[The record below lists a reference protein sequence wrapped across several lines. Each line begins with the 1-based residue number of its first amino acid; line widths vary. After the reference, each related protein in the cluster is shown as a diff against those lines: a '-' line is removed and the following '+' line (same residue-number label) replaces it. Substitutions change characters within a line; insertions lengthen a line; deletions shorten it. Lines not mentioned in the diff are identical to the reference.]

1 MMKRLLTLISRGASP
16 RVNKAFRRR
25 ALALEQLED
34 RLALAGNILATVAG
48 PYPQHLFQEYTPTGS
63 LVRAVN
69 IPPTPGS
76 SFDYARGIVEDPSGA
91 VYVYNGTF
99 NPYLAAYN
107 PANGSWTQTT
117 YPGWSTVSNVSY
129 GGLAEFG
136 NYVYASDMA
145 TAGAMPNGVV
155 RFNLANGTAT
165 RFGNVD
171 FTELS
176 VGLDGKLYALAG
188 ATSTVYVYDPMST
201 AFLYKVALPSAD
213 YRGVAAS
220 ANGDIFTVAWNNV
233 ISHFNSGGVLQS
245 SITLSS
251 STGAP
256 FMYNFSDDIAIAP
269 DGTLA
274 IGSFTGYIARMTSSF
289 TNISYINTNTNNQ
302 VFVTFA
308 PQPVQPTVS
317 VSDATVTSPLSGMV
331 QAPFVVS
338 LSAPSSSPVTV
349 SFTTNNGSAMN
360 GPDYQGA
367 GGTLVFA
374 PGQTS
379 QTIYINVGADPY
391 WDPQETFTLNLY
403 NPTGATLGKAV
414 GNGIINSS
422 LPTPTI
428 TVSNVT
434 VTNGAWGA
442 QAQFL
447 VHLSEPFS
455 DPQTFGYGTADVT
468 ARAGSDYV
476 AASGYINFAPGQ
488 TNQVVTVNVIG
499 DPYYDSPE
507 IFDLN
512 LFPPGGSSP
521 FATGVATIVSGVPMP
536 AASVNDVTVQ
546 NTASGAVA
554 TFTVSLSA
562 PSEETTTVV
571 YSTYAGY
578 QTSAGSPPPSNDFQ
592 SVSGTLTFAPGQTSQ
607 AVNVNVTGDPYYDG
621 TEQFYLNLLS
631 PTNAT
636 IARGQGTATI
646 LSTLPNP
653 PTVSVSN
660 PTVTNV
666 TSGLTQATFT
676 VSLSEPLSDPAYIQY
691 GTSSGTAMDGT
702 DYQATAGYLSF
713 SPGQTTQTVSVN
725 VIGDPTYDS
734 PETFYLNLMPLS
746 AGGGGGGPYAVG
758 TCTINSALSQP
769 GLSVSNATVTN
780 GTSGTTPMTFTVSLT
795 AASGDP
801 VTVNYATADGTAVAG
816 TDYQAASGTLTFAP
830 GQTSQ
835 TITVNAIGTPLY
847 APTRTFTVDLSSP
860 SGAGIAQGQGVGT
873 IVSSQ
878 QQPAVSIG
886 GVYVTDVDSGT
897 TPANFWVWLSGGSSQ
912 TVTVDYTTA
921 DGTALAGTDYVAT
934 SGTLTFAPGQTGQY
948 ISVAVIGT
956 PDYAPGRTFSVVL
969 SNPQNAGIGNQGGTG
984 HIYDDAPIANI
995 GPNTTVAVGSPVQFD
1010 ASGSRDL
1017 DGDPLTYSWDF
1028 GDGTTGT
1035 GLQPTHVYTATGVYT
1050 ATVSVSDGSAVTTAS
1065 ETVTVQPVVPTVV
1078 ISGPSDAAR
1087 GQTRTWTI
1095 SASEPNGGPTDPYTY
1110 QVTWGDGSTQTLQGP
1125 ASGVQ
1130 ASHVYT
1136 GGMGAVISV
1145 VATDAY
1151 GDTGTASQAVGILAV
1166 DLQGTDLVVGG
1177 TTGDDVITIQPAD
1190 ANGDVDVVI
1199 NGQDQGNYYV
1209 SGQVVVYGQSGN
1221 DVMQIEPLNAN
1232 GGTTPLAQPVMLF
1245 AGDGNDTLDAR
1256 GASGP
1261 TVLVGGGGND
1271 TLYGGSGRNVLI
1283 AGAGASTLYGGT
1295 GDDLLIAG
1303 TTSFDNNVAALA
1315 ALRAEWSRTDADY
1328 LTRIADL
1335 NGTQAGGLNGSYLL
1349 TCQTVTSNGGGN
1361 DLYGDLG
1368 QDWFFAATSDR
1379 IHDLE
1384 SGEIVTSL

>member
-1 MMKRLLTLISRGASP
+1 
-16 RVNKAFRRR
+16 
-25 ALALEQLED
+25 
-34 RLALAGNILATVAG
+34 
-48 PYPQHLFQEYTPTGS
+48 
-63 LVRAVN
+63 
-69 IPPTPGS
+69 
-76 SFDYARGIVEDPSGA
+76 
-91 VYVYNGTF
+91 
-99 NPYLAAYN
+99 
-107 PANGSWTQTT
+107 
-117 YPGWSTVSNVSY
+117 
-129 GGLAEFG
+129 
-136 NYVYASDMA
+136 
-145 TAGAMPNGVV
+145 
-155 RFNLANGTAT
+155 
-165 RFGNVD
+165 
-171 FTELS
+171 
-176 VGLDGKLYALAG
+176 
-188 ATSTVYVYDPMST
+188 
-201 AFLYKVALPSAD
+201 
-213 YRGVAAS
+213 
-220 ANGDIFTVAWNNV
+220 
-233 ISHFNSGGVLQS
+233 
-245 SITLSS
+245 
-251 STGAP
+251 
-256 FMYNFSDDIAIAP
+256 
-269 DGTLA
+269 
-274 IGSFTGYIARMTSSF
+274 
-289 TNISYINTNTNNQ
+289 
-302 VFVTFA
+302 
-308 PQPVQPTVS
+308 VQPTVS

-338 LSAPSSSPVTV
+338 LSAPTSSPVTIN
-349 SFTTNNGSAMN
+349 FATNNGSAMN

-367 GGTLVFA
+367 AGTLTFA

-379 QTIYINVGADPY
+379 QTIYVNIGADPY

-428 TVSNVT
+428 TVTNVT
-434 VTNGAWGA
+434 VTNVGSGTT
-442 QAQFL
+442 QASFL
-447 VHLSEPFS
+447 VHLSEPIS
-455 DPQTFGYGTADVT
+455 DPQTFGYSTADVT
-468 ARAGSDYV
+468 AKAGSDYV
-476 AASGYINFAPGQ
+476 AASGYVNFAPGQ
-488 TNQVVTVNVIG
+488 TNQVINVTVIG
-499 DPYYDSPE
+499 DPYYDGPE

-512 LFPPGGSSP
+512 LLPPGGSSP

-554 TFTVSLSA
+554 SFTVSLSA
-562 PSEETTTVV
+562 PSEETTTVG

-578 QTSAGSPPPSNDFQ
+578 QTSAGGQMTSNDYQ

-607 AVNVNVTGDPYYDG
+607 TVNVNVIGDPYYDG

-636 IARGQGTATI
+636 INRGQGTATI

-653 PTVSVSN
+653 PTLSVSN

-666 TSGLTQATFT
+666 TSELTQGTFT
-676 VSLSEPLSDPAYIQY
+676 VSLSEPLSDPVSIQY
-691 GTSSGTAMDGT
+691 GTTSGTAVMGT
-702 DYQATAGYLSF
+702 DYQATAGFVNF

-734 PETFYLNLMPLS
+734 PETFYLNLMPVS
-746 AGGGGGGPYAVG
+746 AGGGSAPYVIG
-758 TCTINSALSQP
+758 TCTINSALAQP
-769 GLSVSNATVTN
+769 GLSVSSATVTN

-795 AASGDP
+795 APSGDP

-835 TITVNAIGTPLY
+835 TITVNAIGNPLY
-847 APTRTFTVDLSSP
+847 APTRTFTVNLSSP
-860 SGAGIAQGQGVGT
+860 SGAGIAQGQGTGT
-873 IVSSQ
+873 IVSSLT
-878 QQPAVSIG
+878 QPSVSIG

-897 TPANFWVWLSGGSSQ
+897 TPANFWVWLSGGSSLA
-912 TVTVDYTTA
+912 VTVNYTTV
-921 DGTALAGTDYVAT
+921 DGTAVAGTDYVAA

-948 ISVAVIGT
+948 VSVSVIGS
-956 PDYAPGRTFSVVL
+956 PNYAPGRTFSVVL
-969 SNPQNAGIGNQGGTG
+969 SNPQNATIGSQGGNGT
-984 HIYDDAPIANI
+984 IFDDAPIANI
-995 GPNTTVAVGSPVQFD
+995 GPNTTVSVGSPVQFD
-1010 ASGSRDL
+1010 ASGSHDL
-1017 DGDPLTYSWDF
+1017 DGDPLTYTWHF
-1028 GDGTTGT
+1028 GDGATGT

-1087 GQTRTWTI
+1087 GQTRTWTF
-1095 SASEPNGGPTDPYTY
+1095 SASEPNGSPTNPYTY

-1130 ASHVYT
+1130 ATHVYT
-1136 GGMGAVISV
+1136 GGTGAVISV

-1151 GDTGTASQAVGILAV
+1151 GDTGTASRAVVVLAV

-1209 SGQVVVYGQSGN
+1209 AGQVVVYGQSGN
-1221 DVMQIEPLNAN
+1221 DVIQIEPLNAN
-1232 GGTTPLAQPVMLF
+1232 GGTTPLARPVMLF
-1245 AGDGNDTLDAR
+1245 AGNGKDTLDAR

-1271 TLYGGSGRNVLI
+1271 TLYGGSGRNILI

-1295 GDDLLIAG
+1295 ADDLLIAG

-1328 LTRIADL
+1328 STRIAHL
-1335 NGTQAGGLNGSYLL
+1335 NGTLAGGLNTGYLI
-1349 TCQTVTSNGGGN
+1349 TGQTVTSNGGGN

-1384 SGEIVTSL
+1384 LGEIVTSL

>member
-1 MMKRLLTLISRGASP
+1 MMKRLLALLARGDASRT
-16 RVNKAFRRR
+16 REAFRRR
-25 ALALEQLED
+25 AFALEQLED
-34 RLALAGNILATVAG
+34 RIALAGNILATVAG
-48 PYPQHLFQEYTPTGS
+48 PYPQHLFQEYTPSGS

-76 SFDYARGIVEDPSGA
+76 NFDYARSLVEDPSGT

-99 NPYLAAYN
+99 TPYLAAYN
-107 PANGSWTQTT
+107 PANGSWSQTT
-117 YPGWSTVSNVSY
+117 YAGWSTVSNISY

-165 RFGNVD
+165 RFGNLD

-176 VGLDGKLYALAG
+176 IGLDGRLYALSA
-188 ATSTVYVYDPMST
+188 AASAVYIYDPIST
-201 AFLYKVALPSAD
+201 ALVGKVALPQAD
-213 YRGVAAS
+213 YRAVVAN
-220 ANGDIFTVAWNNV
+220 ANGDLFTVAWNNV
-233 ISHFNSGGVLQS
+233 ISHFNSSGVLLN
-245 SITLSS
+245 SITLNS

-274 IGSFTGYIARMTSSF
+274 VGSFSGYIVRMTSAF
-289 TNISYINTNTNNQ
+289 TNISYTNTNTNNQ
-302 VFVTFA
+302 VFVAFA
-308 PQPVQPTVS
+308 PQPAQPTVS
-317 VSDATVTSPLSGMV
+317 VSDATVTSPQSGMV

-349 SFTTNNGSAMN
+349 SFTTNNGSAVN

-367 GGTLVFA
+367 AGTLTFA

-379 QTIYINVGADPY
+379 QTIYVNVGADPY
-391 WDPQETFTLNLY
+391 WDPQEIFTLNLY

-414 GNGIINSS
+414 GNGVINSS
-422 LPTPTI
+422 LPTPTV

-434 VTNGAWGA
+434 VTNGASGA

-447 VHLSEPFS
+447 VRLSEPIS

-468 ARAGSDYV
+468 AKAGSDYA
-476 AASGYINFAPGQ
+476 AASGYVNFAPGQ
-488 TNQVVTVNVIG
+488 TSQVVNVNVIG
-499 DPYYDSPE
+499 DPYYDGPE

-512 LFPPGGSSP
+512 LYPPGGSSP
-521 FATGVATIVSGVPMP
+521 MATGVGTIVSGVPMP

-546 NTASGAVA
+546 NTATGAVA
-554 TFTVSLSA
+554 GFTVSLSA
-562 PSEETTTVV
+562 PSGETTTVG
-571 YSTYAGY
+571 YSTYGGY
-578 QTSAGSPPPSNDFQ
+578 YNQSANDYQ
-592 SVSGTLTFAPGQTSQ
+592 STSGTLTFAPGQTSQ
-607 AVNVNVTGDPYYDG
+607 TVNVNVVGDPYYDG
-621 TEQFYLNLLS
+621 TEQFWLNLLS

-636 IARGQGTATI
+636 VARGQGTATV

-653 PTVSVSN
+653 PTLSVSN

-666 TSGLTQATFT
+666 TSGLTQATFV
-676 VSLSEPLSDPAYIQY
+676 VSLSEPMSDPNTIQY
-691 GTSSGTAMDGT
+691 GTTDGTAALGT
-702 DYQATAGYLSF
+702 DYQATAGFVSF

-734 PETFYLNLMPLS
+734 PETFYLNLMPFTASGGS
-746 AGGGGGGPYAVG
+746 APYVVG
-758 TCTINSALSQP
+758 TCTINSALAQP
-769 GLSVSNATVTN
+769 GLSISNATVTD

-795 AASGDP
+795 AASSDP

-816 TDYQAASGTLTFAP
+816 TDYQAAGGTLTFAP

-835 TITVNAIGTPLY
+835 TVTVNAIGNPLY
-847 APTRTFTVDLSSP
+847 APTRTFTVNLSSP
-860 SGAGIAQGQGVGT
+860 TGAGIAQGQGTGT
-873 IVSSQ
+873 IVSSLT
-878 QQPAVSIG
+878 QPAVSVG

-897 TPANFWVWLSGGSSQ
+897 TPANFWVWLSGGSSLP
-912 TVTVDYTTA
+912 VTVDYTTV
-921 DGTALAGTDYVAT
+921 DGTAVAGTDYVAT

-948 ISVAVIGT
+948 VSVSVIGT
-956 PDYAPGRTFSVVL
+956 PNYAPGRTFSVVL
-969 SNPQNAGIGNQGGTG
+969 SNPQNATIGSQGGNGT
-984 HIYDDAPIANI
+984 IFDDAPFAST
-995 GPNTTVAVGSPVQFD
+995 GPDTTVAVGSPVQFD
-1010 ASGSRDL
+1010 ASGSHDL
-1017 DGDPLTYSWDF
+1017 DGDPLTYTWDF
-1028 GDGTTGT
+1028 GDGTTGS

-1065 ETVTVQPVVPTVV
+1065 ETVTVQPVVPAVV

-1087 GQTRTWTI
+1087 GQTRTWTF
-1095 SASEPNGGPTDPYTY
+1095 SASEPNGSPTDPYTY

-1125 ASGVQ
+1125 GSGVQ

-1136 GGMGAVISV
+1136 GGTSAVISV
-1145 VATDAY
+1145 VATDAN
-1151 GDTGTASQAVGILAV
+1151 GNPGTASQAVGVYAV

-1177 TTGDDVITIQPAD
+1177 TTGDDTITIQPAD
-1190 ANGDVDVVI
+1190 VNGTVDVVI
-1199 NGQDQGNYYV
+1199 NGQDQGTYYPT
-1209 SGQVVVYGQSGN
+1209 GQVVVYGQSGN
-1221 DVMQIEPLNAN
+1221 DVIQIVPLSAN
-1232 GGTTPLAQPVMLF
+1232 GVTTPLALPVMLL
-1245 AGDGNDTLDAR
+1245 AGSGNDTLDAR

-1271 TLYGGSGRNVLI
+1271 TLYGGSGRNILI

-1295 GDDLLIAG
+1295 ADDLLIAG
-1303 TTSFDNNVAALA
+1303 TTSFDNDVGALG

-1328 LTRIADL
+1328 ATRIAQL
-1335 NGTQAGGLNGSYLL
+1335 NGTQAGGLNAGYLI
-1349 TCQTVTSNGGGN
+1349 TGQTVTSNGGGN
-1361 DLYGDLG
+1361 DLYGSAG

-1384 SGEIVTSL
+1384 AGEIVTGL

>member
-1 MMKRLLTLISRGASP
+1 MMKRLLAHLFRGASP
-16 RVNKAFRRR
+16 RAKESFRRR
-25 ALALEQLED
+25 TLALEQLED
-34 RLALAGNILATVAG
+34 RIAPAGDILATVAG
-48 PYPQHLFQEYTPTGS
+48 PYPQHLFQEYTPSGS

-76 SFDYARGIVEDPSGA
+76 NFDYARGIVEDPNGT

-99 NPYLAAYN
+99 TPYLAAYN

-136 NYVYASDMA
+136 NYIYATDMA

-155 RFNLANGTAT
+155 RFNLANGSAN

-176 VGLDGKLYALAG
+176 IGLDGKLYALSS
-188 ATSTVYVYDPMST
+188 ATSTVYVYDPIST
-201 AFLYKVALPSAD
+201 ALLRTVALPSAD
-213 YRGVAAS
+213 YRGVAAN
-220 ANGDIFTVAWNNV
+220 ANGDIFTVTWNNV
-233 ISHFNSGGVLQS
+233 VSHFNSSGVLQS
-245 SITLSS
+245 SITLNS

-274 IGSFTGYIARMTSSF
+274 IGSFSGYIARMSSAF

-302 VFVTFA
+302 VFVSFA
-308 PQPVQPTVS
+308 PQPTQPTVS
-317 VSDATVTSPLSGMV
+317 VSDTTVTSPLSGMV
-331 QAPFVVS
+331 QAGFVVS

-349 SFTTNNGSAMN
+349 NFATNNGSAMN

-367 GGTLVFA
+367 SGTLTFA

-391 WDPQETFTLNLY
+391 WDPQENFTLNLS
-403 NPTGATLGKAV
+403 NPTGATLGKVV
-414 GNGIINSS
+414 GTATINSS
-422 LPTPTI
+422 LPPPTI
-428 TVSNVT
+428 TVNNIT
-434 VTNGAWGA
+434 VTNGASGT
-442 QAQFL
+442 QASFL
-447 VHLSEPFS
+447 VKLSEPFS
-455 DPQTFGYGTADVT
+455 DPQTFGYSTADVT
-468 ARAGSDYV
+468 AKAGSDYV

-488 TNQVVTVNVIG
+488 TSQVVNVNVIG
-499 DPYYDSPE
+499 DPYYDGPE

-512 LFPPGGSSP
+512 LLPPRGSSP
-521 FATGVATIVSGVPMP
+521 IATGVATIVSGVPMP

-554 TFTVSLSA
+554 TFTISLSA
-562 PSEETTTVV
+562 PSEETTTVG
-571 YSTYAGY
+571 YSTYGGY
-578 QTSAGSPPPSNDFQ
+578 NNQSGNDYQ
-592 SVSGTLTFAPGQTSQ
+592 STSGTLTFAPGQTSQ
-607 AVNVNVTGDPYYDG
+607 TVNINVIGDPYYDG
-621 TEQFYLNLLS
+621 TEQFWLNLLS

-646 LSTLPNP
+646 LSTLSAT
-653 PTVSVSN
+653 PTLSVSN
-660 PTVTNV
+660 PIITNV

-676 VSLSEPLSDPAYIQY
+676 VSLSEPLSDPVSIQY
-691 GTSSGTAMDGT
+691 GTTDGTAVAGT
-702 DYQATAGYLSF
+702 DYQSTAGYVNF
-713 SPGQTTQTVSVN
+713 SPGQTSQTVTVN
-725 VIGDPTYDS
+725 VIGDSTYDS
-734 PETFYLNLMPLS
+734 PETFYLNLMPVS
-746 AGGGGGGPYAVG
+746 AGGGSAPYATG
-758 TCTINSALSQP
+758 TCTINSALAQP
-769 GLSVSNATVTN
+769 GLSISNATVTN

-795 AASGDP
+795 APSGDP
-801 VTVNYATADGTAVAG
+801 VTVNYATADGTAIAG
-816 TDYQAASGTLTFAP
+816 TDYQAANGTLTFAP

-835 TITVNAIGTPLY
+835 TITVNAIGNPLY
-847 APTRTFTVDLSSP
+847 DPTKTFTVNLSSP
-860 SGAGIAQGQGVGT
+860 SGAGIAQGQGTGT
-873 IVSSQ
+873 IVSSVAP
-878 QQPAVSIG
+878 PAVSIG

-897 TPANFWVWLSGGSSQ
+897 TPAKFWVWLSSGSSVP
-912 TVTVDYTTA
+912 VTVDYTTV
-921 DGTALAGTDYVAT
+921 DGTAVAGTDYVAA

-948 ISVAVIGT
+948 VSVNVIGT
-956 PDYAPGRTFSVVL
+956 PNYAPERTFSVVL
-969 SNPQNAGIGNQGGTG
+969 SNPQNATIGNQGGTG
-984 HIYDDAPIANI
+984 HIEDDAPIANI
-995 GPNTTVAVGSPVQFD
+995 GPNTTVSVGSVVQFD

-1017 DGDPLTYSWDF
+1017 DGDALTYTWDF

-1078 ISGPSDAAR
+1078 ISGPSDAVR
-1087 GQTRTWTI
+1087 GQTRTFTF
-1095 SASEPNGGPTDPYTY
+1095 SASEPNGSPTDPYTY

-1136 GGMGAVISV
+1136 GGTSAVISV

-1151 GDTGTASQAVGILAV
+1151 GDTGTASQAVAINAV
-1166 DLQGTDLVVGG
+1166 ELQGTDLVVGG

-1190 ANGDVDVVI
+1190 ANGTVDVVI
-1199 NGQDQGNYYV
+1199 NGQDQGTYYPT
-1209 SGQVVVYGQSGN
+1209 GQLIVYGQSGN
-1221 DVMQIEPLNAN
+1221 DVIQILPLSAN
-1232 GGTTPLAQPVMLF
+1232 GVTTTLGLPVMLF
-1245 AGDGNDTLDAR
+1245 AGNGNDTLDAR

-1271 TLYGGSGRNVLI
+1271 TLYGGSGRNILI

-1295 GDDLLIAG
+1295 ADDLLIAG
-1303 TTSFDNNVAALA
+1303 TTSFDDNVVALA

-1328 LTRIADL
+1328 QTRIADL
-1335 NGTQAGGLNGSYLL
+1335 TGAQSGGLNGSYLL
-1349 TCQTVTSNGGGN
+1349 TSQTVTTNGGNN
-1361 DLYGDLG
+1361 DLYGSSG

-1384 SGEIVTSL
+1384 AGEIVTTL